1 MTEYH
6 TNLFFLSYE
15 IFERSGLAFFTS
27 FELLLERERERE
39 RGRGVESQS
48 QKQNTRGFAPVERYR
63 FIIYRTVLLIQMDTR
78 GR

>member
-27 FELLLERERERE
+27 FELLLERERA
-39 RGRGVESQS
+39 RGRGVESES